1 MNEEEILKF
10 LEEKKSKTNKKVFD
24 NWKDEILLLRKN
36 GATLDLIM
44 EFIFTKDKELQSK
57 YENRLDTARSLL
69 SKFIRRNQKLRP
81 TKEQKPQRSKNEERI
96 NIKEEEPRAETI
108 KEDVKTP
115 SPVNEEIVAEKEDIF
130 KLKPINK
137 NDGLKV
143 ADKTNYK

>member
-44 EFIFTKDKELQSK
+44 EFLFTKDKELKSK
-57 YENRLDTARSLL
+57 YEDRLDTARSLL
-69 SKFIRRNQKLRP
+69 SKFIRRNQKLKP
-81 TKEQKPQRSKNEERI
+81 TKEQKPQRNKKEEVTL
-96 NIKEEEPRAETI
+96 EEPRTETI
-108 KEDVKTP
+108 KEDEKSP

-137 NDGLKV
+137 SDGLKV
-143 ADKTNYK
+143 ADTKDYK

>member
-44 EFIFTKDKELQSK
+44 EFLFTKDADLKDK
-57 YENRLDTARSLL
+57 YENRIDTARSLL
-69 SKFIRRNQKLRP
+69 SKFIRRNQKLKP
-81 TKEQKPQRSKNEERI
+81 TKEQKQQRSKAEEHTL
-96 NIKEEEPRAETI
+96 EEPRTETI

-115 SPVNEEIVAEKEDIF
+115 SPVNEEIVAENEDIF
-130 KLKPINK
+130 KIKPIGLGT
-137 NDGLKV
+137 GLKV
-143 ADKTNYK
+143 ADTKEYK

>member
-44 EFIFTKDKELQSK
+44 EFLFTKDKELKSK
-57 YENRLDTARSLL
+57 YEDRLDTARSLL
-69 SKFIRRNQKLRP
+69 SKFIRRNQKLKP
-81 TKEQKPQRSKNEERI
+81 TKEQKPQRSK
-96 NIKEEEPRAETI
+96 KEEVTLEELRTETI
-108 KEDVKTP
+108 KEDEKSP

-137 NDGLKV
+137 NNGLKV